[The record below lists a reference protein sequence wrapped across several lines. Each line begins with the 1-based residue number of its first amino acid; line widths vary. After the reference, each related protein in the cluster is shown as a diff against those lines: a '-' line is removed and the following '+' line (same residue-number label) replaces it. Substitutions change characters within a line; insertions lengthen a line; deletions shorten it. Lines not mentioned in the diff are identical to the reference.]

1 MKVMV
6 VDDSAMMRKILSREL
21 QDAGYETCEAVDGLD
36 ALEKI
41 PQLRPNLVTLDV
53 DMPRLNGFEACFRL
67 RSDFGPENDYFK
79 NLPVVFIT
87 ANDTI
92 EGRSRGFE
100 VGASDF
106 ITKPFIKGEVVESVN
121 RLLNLKQGL
130 SGLKVVVAEDTN
142 MARQLIDNILRAEGV
157 QTYLVS
163 NGVEAFDLIKRKE
176 HEIDLLLTDYFM
188 PQMNGDELC
197 KKIRNELGN
206 KSLPIIF
213 LSAMSERGEILRIF
227 KAGASDYVIKP
238 FAKEELLSR
247 IRVHL
252 EARQLTKDLEN
263 KVHQLKKLNK
273 LKDEFLAVTSHDL
286 RAPLNGIMGFSQL
299 LLSEEGLT
307 EIQREYLG
315 HVQQSGEF
323 LLSLIGEILYL
334 GRVNSENNVL
344 DFKPVEVSDIIK
356 SATETLRHMASP
368 KALELIIENRCE
380 QSGISGDRGGLMRVF
395 NNLLSN
401 AIKFTPKGGK
411 IRQIIEPVGDDKIK
425 VSVIDSGIG
434 IPKDKI
440 QFLFDKYSQASRP
453 GTAGEASTGLGMSIT
468 KELVEQHGGEILVQS
483 EEGKGSQFSV
493 ILPKLYSAPVL
504 EPVVAPAIDSSSVFA
519 IKPAK
524 KLHCLL
530 VDDNQL
536 NTKLGLTM
544 LKKQGYSVDTAADG
558 QEAVMK
564 YIDYRMQKRTLDL
577 ILMDVRMPVMDGLE
591 ATRRIRQFEE
601 QKKVARV
608 AICAM
613 TAGTSEGEKQEC
625 LSVGMDN
632 FVTKPIN
639 LAQIQEA
646 TQGL

>member
-368 KALELIIENRCE
+368 KGLELIIENRCE

>member
-1 MKVMV
+1 
-6 VDDSAMMRKILSREL
+6 MMRKILSREL

-368 KALELIIENRCE
+368 KGLELIIENRCE